1 MIFFDKR
8 NQILM
13 YHMEKI
19 ALTDSKLF
27 EYKLSVKQSNVSLAS
42 SHRPSVDVTERRLPS
57 AKPVSVQ
64 GPSEGEEEC
73 GGERN

>member
-1 MIFFDKR
+1 M
-8 NQILM
+8 
-13 YHMEKI
+13 
-19 ALTDSKLF
+19 
-27 EYKLSVKQSNVSLAS
+27 SLAS